1 MKRSADWNP
10 IAELIGVQK
19 RMNQLFESALARSDL
34 AAPEGLGFWSPLCD
48 VYGTADHLV
57 VCLEMPGL
65 DAEQIDVR
73 LEEDDLVVEGTREM
87 EREREGEQYHR
98 VERSYG
104 KFSRRVRLPSRVD
117 RSAIRATYKDGVL
130 RVELPT
136 RDGQT
141 AGPVRV
147 SVEH

>member
-48 VYGTADHLV
+48 VYGTADEVV
-57 VCLEMPGL
+57 VCLELPGL
-65 DAEQIDVR
+65 SIEEIDVR
-73 LEEDDLVVEGTREM
+73 LEQDDLIVEGTREM
-87 EREREGEQYHR
+87 EREHEGEQYHR

-104 KFSRRVRLPSRVD
+104 RFSRRVRLPSRVD
-117 RSAIRATYKDGVL
+117 RSAVRATYTDGVL
-130 RVELPT
+130 RVVLPT
-136 RDGQT
+136 RDGQQQ
-141 AGPVRV
+141 GPQRI
-147 SVEH
+147 SID

>member
-1 MKRSADWNP
+1 MKHGADWNP

-34 AAPEGLGFWSPLCD
+34 AASEGLGYWTPLCD
-48 VYGTADHLV
+48 VYAAAEHLV
-57 VCLEMPGL
+57 VCVELPGVE
-65 DAEQIDVR
+65 AGQIDVR

-104 KFSRRVRLPSRVD
+104 RFSRRVRLPSRVD
-117 RSAIRATYKDGVL
+117 RSAVRATFTDGVL
-130 RVELPT
+130 RIVLPA
-136 RDGQT
+136 RNGQ
-141 AGPVRV
+141 ASGPLRV
-147 SVEH
+147 SID